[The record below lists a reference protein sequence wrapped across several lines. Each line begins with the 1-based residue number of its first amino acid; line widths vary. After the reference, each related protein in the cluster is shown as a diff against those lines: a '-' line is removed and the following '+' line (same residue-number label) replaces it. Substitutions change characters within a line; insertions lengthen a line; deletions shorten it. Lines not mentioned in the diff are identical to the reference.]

1 MLAFGWEEEENHEK
15 MMSEC
20 SASDLMFG
28 LSKTEE
34 RPGKMCTG
42 EE

>member
-1 MLAFGWEEEENHEK
+1 MLEN
-15 MMSEC
+15 

-34 RPGKMCTG
+34 RPDKMCTG
-42 EE
+42 EECTVVNFAGVQNI